1 MIASVLSQMIGVFR
15 VMLRSKANADTMHGY
30 FGDGASV
37 AGIQDKQR
45 SVSGILSDC
54 SNGIYRSIIV
64 AIAGLVLIGAG
75 NAPKPIAQIKQSEAV
90 SDAGQSPSAIATFK
104 SKAIEPIKPAKN
116 HQPCGNG
123 RYTSDD
129 DLCAQWKAA
138 DAAHDAANWAR
149 WQLGIS
155 AAGLLGLIV
164 SLFFTRGALVAA
176 DSTNKAFIRAEA
188 GILVP
193 SIQFSGGGLWADS
206 FKIKMHNVGRT
217 PITIVHYQLHLDNDN
232 IGHQMEIPLHADE
245 HQLGIMIDAG
255 KPFILPYNDMSQC
268 PEVIRMVGGAIYS
281 DMFGR
286 ISTCQIAYLVNRC
299 TRTFTYDRE
308 VNFSRWDKLLKKQ
321 NKNSK

>member
-1 MIASVLSQMIGVFR
+1 MVFDR
-15 VMLRSKANADTMHGY
+15 
-30 FGDGASV
+30 
-37 AGIQDKQR
+37 
-45 SVSGILSDC
+45 
-54 SNGIYRSIIV
+54 SNGIYRSIFA
-64 AIAGLVLIGAG
+64 AIIGLALVGAG
-75 NAPKPIAQIKQSEAV
+75 KPPQPSAKAEQQEANGYV
-90 SDAGQSPSAIATFK
+90 GQSSPSMATSK
-104 SKAIEPIKPAKN
+104 SETIEPINSAKK

-138 DAAHDAANWAR
+138 DAARDAANWAR

-155 AAGLLGLIV
+155 AAGLLALIV
-164 SLFFTRGALVAA
+164 SLFFTRRALVAA
-176 DSTNKAFIRAEA
+176 DNTNKAFIRAEA

-193 SIQFSGGGLWADS
+193 SIEFFGGGLWADS

-217 PITIVHYQLHLDNDN
+217 PVTIVHYQLHLDNDN

-308 VNFSRWDKLLKKQ
+308 VNFSRWDKLAKKQ
-321 NKNSK
+321 NKKNN

>member
-1 MIASVLSQMIGVFR
+1 MILYDILGITNSLGVTSVRHCNSGAISSMVFDR
-15 VMLRSKANADTMHGY
+15 
-30 FGDGASV
+30 
-37 AGIQDKQR
+37 
-45 SVSGILSDC
+45 
-54 SNGIYRSIIV
+54 SNGIYRSIF
-64 AIAGLVLIGAG
+64 AALVGWLILVGAG
-75 NAPKPIAQIKQSEAV
+75 NAPKAEAKAEQATEQTEIADTLKGIRSALQ
-90 SDAGQSPSAIATFK
+90 DANRPDST
-104 SKAIEPIKPAKN
+104 SK
-116 HQPCGNG
+116 PCTNEMEN
-123 RYTSDD
+123 RNS

-138 DAAHDAANWAR
+138 DAARDAANWAW
-149 WQLGIS
+149 WQLVIS

-164 SLFFTRGALVAA
+164 SLFFTRRALVAA
-176 DSTNKAFIRAEA
+176 DNTNKAFIRAEA

-193 SIQFSGGGLWADS
+193 SIEFFGGGLWADS

-217 PITIVHYQLHLDNDN
+217 PVTIVHYQLHLDNDN

-286 ISTCQIAYLVNRC
+286 ISTCPIAYLVNRC

-308 VNFSRWDKLLKKQ
+308 VNFSRWDKLAKKQ
-321 NKNSK
+321 NKKNN